1 MKTSDKRTD
10 IMQAAIELIAKE
22 GFHGA
27 PMAEIAERAGVAAG
41 TIYRHF
47 ENKDALIAEL
57 HKDLEAK
64 ILAILQSGYPS
75 TQSLWERFLF
85 LTRTLLRYFI
95 EHPLYFRYMEQVFN
109 SPYGIKM
116 HRARLSGDFGDR
128 DILRELFEEGIS
140 QQILKDVPV
149 VVLFSLAFG
158 PMIIL
163 IRDHILGFV
172 VLDDSLIR
180 RTTEACWDA
189 IKR

>member
-1 MKTSDKRTD
+1 MKTSDKRAD
-10 IMQAAIELIAKE
+10 IMQAALELIAKK

-27 PMAEIAERAGVAAG
+27 PMAEIAQRAGVAAG

-57 HKDLEAK
+57 HQELEAK
-64 ILAILQSGYPS
+64 ILAVLESGYPS
-75 TQSLWERFLF
+75 DRTLRERFLF

-95 EHPLYFRYMEQVFN
+95 ERPLYYRYMEQVFN
-109 SPYGIKM
+109 SPYGINM
-116 HRARLSGDFGDR
+116 HRARLSGELGDR

-149 VVLFSLAFG
+149 VVLFALAFG

-163 IRDHILGFV
+163 VRDHILGFV
-172 VLDDSLIR
+172 VLEESLIR